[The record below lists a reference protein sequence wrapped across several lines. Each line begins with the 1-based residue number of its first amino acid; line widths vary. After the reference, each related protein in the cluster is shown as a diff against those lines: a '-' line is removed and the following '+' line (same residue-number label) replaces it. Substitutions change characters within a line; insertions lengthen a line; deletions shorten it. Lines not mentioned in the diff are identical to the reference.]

1 MRKLGLITLGA
12 ALAAVACKAAPETAP
27 PATATAGAPAASPAP
42 PPAATTGA
50 PVEASPTAAATP
62 PAGAPR
68 TYPDTTLRIQ
78 AVAGE
83 RFHVA
88 LPSNITV
95 PMKWRLEPPPDPK
108 LLSAGEEK
116 YENQPPP
123 DCPGCAGYG
132 GTRTFTFTAAGP
144 GKLELHFTLR
154 PLTDIKGPIL
164 KEVRI
169 DVEIK

>member
-1 MRKLGLITLGA
+1 MRKLGLITGA
-12 ALAAVACKAAPETAP
+12 LLALACKTSPESAP

-50 PVEASPTAAATP
+50 PALATSPPVAAAP
-62 PAGAPR
+62 PAGSPR
-68 TYPDTTLRIQ
+68 TYPESTRNIQ

-83 RFHVA
+83 KFQVA
-88 LPSNITV
+88 LPANITV
-95 PMKWRLEPPPDPK
+95 PMKWRLEPPPEPN
-108 LLSAGEEK
+108 LLSVGEEQ
-116 YENQPPP
+116 YEDQPPP
-123 DCPGCAGYG
+123 ACPGCAGYG

-154 PLTDIKGPIL
+154 PLTDVKGPIL